1 MVARSFRSSPRGPL
15 QRQLLLWVGVAA
27 VALSLLA
34 MHQMSG
40 NHTAAQPGHSSLVH
54 LDDET
59 SPSGSRHIHA
69 DLTGSAHAHSPTAL
83 ANTDPHGGV
92 LGSRLA
98 AGADTAAIGVEPL
111 KSTPLVAAPPLA
123 AAKGTASAALATVD
137 NMPAPCSGCA
147 EHHAMAAAC
156 LVALTLL
163 WLGWLMHSPARWP
176 GLMPRRSSRTR
187 PIRWWIRRWRTALYL
202 VELSISRT

>member
-1 MVARSFRSSPRGPL
+1 MVANSSRSSPHGPL

-54 LDDET
+54 LDEET
-59 SPSGSRHIHA
+59 SPSGSRRMHA
-69 DLTGSAHAHSPTAL
+69 DLVGSTHAHSPTAL
-83 ANTDPHGGV
+83 TNTNSHGGV

-98 AGADTAAIGVEPL
+98 STETAAIGMDLLESAL
-111 KSTPLVAAPPLA
+111 LVTAPPLA
-123 AAKGTASAALATVD
+123 AAKRTASAALAIVD
-137 NMPAPCSGCA
+137 DMPAPCRGCA
-147 EHHAMAAAC
+147 EHHAMAALC
-156 LVALTLL
+156 LAALTLL

-187 PIRWWIRRWRTALYL
+187 PTHWWIRRWRTALNL